1 MPGWR
6 REGINPSPT
15 KKRIEVLFSSF
26 AGAPLYGLGAH
37 PKGQITSYSCRP
49 RIQIGF
55 STGSGAGFFFHK

>member
-1 MPGWR
+1 MPGWG

-15 KKRIEVLFSSF
+15 KKKHVLFSSF

-49 RIQIGF
+49 RIQTGF
-55 STGSGAGFFFHK
+55 STGSDTGFFFHK